1 MPLQSI
7 MSESGDMFYI
17 RGDIFKTSE
26 ISYIKRIQLLMR
38 VTNTKFNNLAEFLN
52 ISPQQLS
59 YKIHHHLSLND
70 IKMISIYLDLN
81 DSQIVNI
88 FIK

>member
-7 MSESGDMFYI
+7 MSENGDIFYI
-17 RGDIFKTSE
+17 KGDIFKTSE
-26 ISYIKRIQLLMR
+26 ITLIKRLQLLLK
-38 VTNTKFNNLAEFLN
+38 VTNTKFNNLAEVLN

-59 YKIHHHLSLND
+59 YKVHHHLSIKD
-70 IKMISIYLDLN
+70 IKVISMYLGLN
-81 DSQIVNI
+81 NNQIVNI